1 MSYRVW
7 QKGKNKKSQILT
19 VEEICTALR
28 EKSLGLEDQYLEH
41 FGKPD
46 FLLQFGQKLCLGD
59 NRIFREAYAGRLS
72 NQDDAAYERQVALQA
87 EATEVAAEARR
98 RSAQLRHE
106 QSLLHGLSGFQI
118 SIRANFISLLIALAA
133 CPPLIGRMDI
143 RLAAMLAFVFIVA
156 IHYLRPRR
164 AITTSS
170 VLCVPLF
177 TIAGIM
183 AAETGLGAWFHGC
196 VLMMFILVG
205 SLLAGEFGRETTSVL
220 ISRLI
225 ILTKYSYALVFSIW
239 IGCSFE
245 LPFSSIL
252 RYLDPY
258 FGRSGEQAFVLILS
272 LLPLIFIL
280 VRSLLGLLLG
290 LFTWLKD
297 GPRAGL

>member
-7 QKGKNKKSQILT
+7 QKGKNKKTLILT
-19 VEEICTALR
+19 AEEICTALR
-28 EKSLGLEDQYLEH
+28 EKTLGLDDQYLEH
-41 FGKPD
+41 FGRPD
-46 FLLQFGQKLCLGD
+46 FLLQFGRKLRLGD
-59 NRIFREAYAGRLS
+59 SRIFREAYAGRLS
-72 NQDDAAYERQVALQA
+72 SQDDAAYEKQVALQA

-106 QSLLHGLSGFQI
+106 QSLLHGLSGFHI

-133 CPPLIGRMDI
+133 CPPLIGRMDV

-164 AITTSS
+164 ALTTSS

-177 TIAGIM
+177 AIAGIM

-196 VLMMFILVG
+196 ALMMFILGG

-258 FGRSGEQAFVLILS
+258 FGRSGEQAFALILS

-280 VRSLLGLLLG
+280 VWSLLGLLLG

-297 GPRAGL
+297 GPRA

>member
-7 QKGKNKKSQILT
+7 QKGKDKKSLIMT
-19 VEEICTALR
+19 AEEICTALR

-46 FLLQFGQKLCLGD
+46 FLLKFGRKLRLGD
-59 NRIFREAYAGRLS
+59 SRIFRQAYAGRLS

-87 EATEVAAEARR
+87 EAAEVAAEARR
-98 RSAQLRHE
+98 RSAQQRHE

-133 CPPLIGRMDI
+133 CPPLIGQMDV

-164 AITTSS
+164 VLTTSS

-177 TIAGIM
+177 AIVGIM
-183 AAETGLGAWFHGC
+183 ASETGLGAWFHGC
-196 VLMMFILVG
+196 ALTMFILVG
-205 SLLAGEFGRETTSVL
+205 SLLAGEFRRETTSVL
-220 ISRLI
+220 MSRLI
-225 ILTKYSYALVFSIW
+225 ILTKYSYALIFSIW
-239 IGCSFE
+239 IGCSFA
-245 LPFSSIL
+245 LPFSAVL
-252 RYLDPY
+252 KYLDPY
-258 FGRSGEQAFVLILS
+258 FGRSGEQAFALILS

-280 VRSLLGLLLG
+280 VWSLLGLLLG
-290 LFTWLKD
+290 LFKWLKD
-297 GPRAGL
+297 GPRA